1 MIQKR
6 KYSYRVSNDSIE
18 DKVVKKLN
26 FDGKIQ
32 DVTKPLKEI
41 PNHKKIVLR
50 KSLIRRL

>member
-32 DVTKPLKEI
+32 DVTRSQKEI
-41 PNHKKIVLR
+41 LNYS
-50 KSLIRRL
+50 SLII